1 MNLQEQLQND
11 LKTAMRAGDK
21 LRVDVIRMSI
31 NAIKNAQMAM
41 VKDAFD
47 AASEAAEAADS
58 DTVTIDRGQA
68 LSDQAMQ
75 DVLNKEVRKRRESAD
90 LFRKGKREDL
100 AEREDAEA
108 LILEEYLPRLMSAE
122 ELRPLIAKVIA
133 ELGVTSSSGMGKI
146 MPVVMGQFKGRAD
159 GRVINQV
166 VREILSQS

>member
-47 AASEAAEAADS
+47 AASEASEDAS

-75 DVLNKEVRKRRESAD
+75 DVLTKEVRKRRESAD

>member
-1 MNLQEQLQND
+1 MNLLERLQD
-11 LKTAMRAGDK
+11 DVKTAMRAGDK
-21 LRVDVIRMSI
+21 LRVEVLRMSV

-47 AASEAAEAADS
+47 AAVEAGTEE
-58 DTVTIDRGQA
+58 TVDRGQA

-75 DVLNKEVRKRRESAD
+75 DVLAKEVRKRRESSD

-108 LILEEYLPRLMSAE
+108 LILEEYLPRLMTAE
-122 ELRPLIAKVIA
+122 ELRPLVAEVIAK
-133 ELGVTSSSGMGKI
+133 LGLSGAPAMGKI
-146 MPVVMGQFKGRAD
+146 MPVVMAEFKGRAD

-166 VREILSQS
+166 VREILSKS

>member
-47 AASEAAEAADS
+47 AASEASEDAS

-108 LILEEYLPRLMSAE
+108 LILEEYLPRLMSAD

-133 ELGVTSSSGMGKI
+133 ELGVNSSSGMGKI